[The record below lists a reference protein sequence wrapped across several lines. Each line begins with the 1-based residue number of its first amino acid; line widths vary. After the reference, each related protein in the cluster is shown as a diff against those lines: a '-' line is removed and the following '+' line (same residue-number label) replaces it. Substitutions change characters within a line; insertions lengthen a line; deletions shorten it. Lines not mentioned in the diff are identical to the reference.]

1 MTSQCPDVAVLRGL
15 LDSSLPEPVQVEVVG
30 HLDSCVHC
38 QGRLENIASGG
49 SSVLQ
54 AARESSADS
63 KPERAS
69 AYWPALQQVENEI
82 ELAGQGLAVTRA
94 FSRKTNAVDFELAF
108 LHESANPAHLGRLD
122 RFEMI
127 ELIGRGG
134 MGMVFRALDDCL
146 QREVAIKILDP
157 RFSKDELARERF
169 LREARAAARVT
180 HENVITIHHVECL
193 KDRDVSF
200 MVMQFVRGKSLQ
212 DRLDEGGPLAIRE
225 AVRIAASTAAG
236 LASAHATN
244 LIHRDIKPGNI
255 LIEQGSGRVLI
266 TDFGLARI
274 IEDVRITQTGFVAG
288 TPLYMSPEQARGEV
302 VDFRS
307 DLFSLGGVLFTM
319 LTGVPPFP
327 GSSPFGVLKQV
338 TDKAH
343 RPVQIA
349 NPAISNSLAEV
360 VDRLL
365 EKNPRHRYS
374 TATEVAQVLNYELA
388 KLPIQMPL
396 ASRAH
401 RSTRSIPRQI
411 RSLSRRYSSPI
422 LWGLSALIVLFLLSE
437 AAQLTRWSVL
447 GQRGGTAK
455 TSVVLAA
462 ASTPDGESET
472 PTRYTLP
479 PGDGAIW
486 AIAFDPCGE
495 LLATATESGSVKFW
509 DAREGHIRGV
519 LNNQMY
525 KSPVWSI
532 AFSKDG
538 ALLVTASDDGHVR
551 LWDVKTKQEANI
563 AFKHPFPVRSV
574 AISPDGKRLV
584 SGSRNGT
591 LILWDMDKGTKLF
604 TKSGHEGGV
613 VMAVAF
619 SPDGTLI
626 ASAGS
631 DKTVKL
637 WDAED
642 GNSRAL
648 FTQHTG
654 PVYTVAFDSTGERLA
669 SAGWDH
675 TVRIW
680 DVKTSE
686 QLNVIDV
693 HKDDIWS
700 LAFCPEGKC
709 LLTGGQDQTAKWLDV
724 TTGEVKAVL
733 RGHGGPVHAVAV
745 AKDGSLIAAGGRDGT
760 VRVWDAGK

>member
-1 MTSQCPDVAVLRGL
+1 MSLQCPNEAVLRGL
-15 LDSSLPEPVQVEVVG
+15 LDSSLPEPVQGEVVS
-30 HLDSCVHC
+30 HLDACPSC
-38 QGRLENIASGG
+38 QGRLEKFASGG

-54 AARESSADS
+54 AARESIAETA
-63 KPERAS
+63 PERAS

-82 ELAGQGLAVTRA
+82 ELTGQGLAVTKA
-94 FSRKTNAVDFELAF
+94 FSRKANKVDFELRF
-108 LHESANPAHLGRLD
+108 LDESENPAHLGRLD
-122 RFEMI
+122 RFEII

-134 MGMVFRALDDCL
+134 MGMVFRAIDGCL
-146 QREVAIKILDP
+146 QREVAIKILEP
-157 RFSKDELARERF
+157 NFAKDTLARERF
-169 LREARAAARVT
+169 LREARAAARVS

-193 KDRDVSF
+193 EDRDVSF

-212 DRLDEGGPLAIRE
+212 ERLDEGGPLAIRE

-236 LASAHATN
+236 LAFAHATN

-274 IEDVRITQTGFVAG
+274 TEDVRITQTGFVAG

-302 VDFRS
+302 VDLRS
-307 DLFSLGGVLFTM
+307 DLFSLGGVLYTM

-343 RPVQIA
+343 RPIQIV
-349 NPAISNSLAEV
+349 NPAISSSLAEV

-374 TATEVAQVLNYELA
+374 NATEVAQILNYELA
-388 KLPIQMPL
+388 KLPIQWPL
-396 ASRAH
+396 ATVP
-401 RSTRSIPRQI
+401 RSSRSIPRQV
-411 RSLSRRYSSPI
+411 RSLSRRYSSRM
-422 LWGLSALIVLFLLSE
+422 LLSLLALMVLFLLSE
-437 AAQLTRWSVL
+437 AAHLTRWSLL
-447 GQRGGTAK
+447 GQRDQEASI
-455 TSVVLAA
+455 SVVQAGNNL
-462 ASTPDGESET
+462 PEVEPET

-479 PGDGAIW
+479 AGDGAIW

-495 LLATATESGSVKFW
+495 LLATATESGSVQFW

-538 ALLVTASDDGHVR
+538 SLLVTASDDGYVR
-551 LWDVKTKQEANI
+551 LWDVKTKQESSI
-563 AFKHPFPVRSV
+563 VFKHPFPVRSV
-574 AISPDGKRLV
+574 AISPDGKRMV

-591 LILWDMDKGTKLF
+591 VILWDMDKGTKLF
-604 TKSGHEGGV
+604 TKTGHEGGV

-686 QLNVIDV
+686 QLKVIDV

-709 LLTGGQDQTAKWLDV
+709 LLTGGQDQTAKWLDA
-724 TTGEVKAVL
+724 TSGEVKAVL

-745 AKDGSLIAAGGRDGT
+745 ARDGSMIAAGGRDGT